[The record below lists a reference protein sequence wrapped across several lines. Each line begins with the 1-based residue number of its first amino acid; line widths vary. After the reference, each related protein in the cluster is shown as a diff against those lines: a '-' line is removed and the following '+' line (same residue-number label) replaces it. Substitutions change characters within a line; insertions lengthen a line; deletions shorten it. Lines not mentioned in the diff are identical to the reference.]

1 MPRFRLFQAGS
12 GDAPDSRQSNDRPW
26 VDGAP
31 GADDPLLHELRA
43 AYAPP
48 SERYWDDLEGRILQ
62 AVRAGT
68 AGAASPARAAAEWWQ
83 AMAGWARPGLA
94 AAAVLM
100 VVAGAVAIQARA
112 AGAHLAGAG
121 AGSPGSEL
129 RPLDPELARALDD
142 AGLDSVSAA
151 AARGAREA
159 AYLLTG
165 GLKLRAP
172 VQIDMPTEPART
184 NPRARLTDEADDVQR
199 ARREATFRYVMPD

>member
-1 MPRFRLFQAGS
+1 MPRFRRFRAGS
-12 GDAPDSRQSNDRPW
+12 GDAPVSLQPYDRPRPGDAP
-26 VDGAP
+26 DG
-31 GADDPLLHELRA
+31 DDALLRELRA
-43 AYAPP
+43 VYAAPG
-48 SERYWDDLEGRILQ
+48 ERYWDDLEGRILQ
-62 AVRAGT
+62 AVGVGT
-68 AGAASPARAAAEWWQ
+68 AGAVSPARSAAAWWQ

-94 AAAVLM
+94 AAAVLA
-100 VVAGAVAIQARA
+100 VVASAVGIQARA
-112 AGAHLAGAG
+112 SRAHLADA
-121 AGSPGSEL
+121 GSEL

-165 GLKLRAP
+165 GLKRRAP
-172 VQIDMPTEPART
+172 VQLDVPTAEPASS

>member
-1 MPRFRLFQAGS
+1 MPRFRLFRAGS
-12 GDAPDSRQSNDRPW
+12 GDAPVSLHTQDRPRPDDAP
-26 VDGAP
+26 DG
-31 GADDPLLHELRA
+31 DDALLRELRA
-43 AYAPP
+43 VYTAP

-68 AGAASPARAAAEWWQ
+68 AGTVSPARAAAEWWQ

-94 AAAVLM
+94 AAAVLA
-100 VVAGAVAIQARA
+100 VVASAVGIQARA
-112 AGAHLAGAG
+112 SSAHLADSGAG
-121 AGSPGSEL
+121 TEL
-129 RPLDPELARALDD
+129 RPLDPELARAIDD

-165 GLKLRAP
+165 GLKRRAP
-172 VQIDMPTEPART
+172 VQIDVTTEPASSD
-184 NPRARLTDEADDVQR
+184 PRARLTDETDDVQR

>member
-12 GDAPDSRQSNDRPW
+12 GDAPAARQPHDRPW

-31 GADDPLLHELRA
+31 GADDPLLRELRA

-48 SERYWDDLEGRILQ
+48 GERYWDDLEGRILQ

-68 AGAASPARAAAEWWQ
+68 SGAPSPARAAADWWH
-83 AMAGWARPGLA
+83 ALAGWARPGLA

-112 AGAHLAGAG
+112 AGAHLAVAG
-121 AGSPGSEL
+121 AGSPGNEL

-165 GLKLRAP
+165 GLKRRAP
-172 VQIDMPTEPART
+172 VQIDMPTEPVHT
-184 NPRARLTDEADDVQR
+184 NPRARLTDEAEDVQR